1 MVDFATLKSN
11 RSKSIESLTE
21 ELNKINT
28 KYQNDDDKYW
38 QPTVDK
44 AGNGQAIIRF
54 LPPPGDEKAPFI
66 RYWEHGFKGPG
77 GWYIE
82 KSLTTLG
89 ENDPCAE
96 HNNTLWESGRESDK
110 KIARDQKRKL
120 YYVSNIYVVSDPA
133 NPENDG
139 KVFLFKYGKKI
150 FDKINDL
157 MNPAFEGDEKIN
169 PFDLWDGCNFRLRI
183 RKVEGYRNYEKSD
196 FAGKTPLLEDDD
208 EMKVVWESE
217 HPLQPIIAPD
227 KFKTYDALKARL
239 DKVLK
244 INTATK
250 SDNSDSKPDSSSKFK
265 STKSSSPPWESSNPE
280 DDEDD
285 SEDTTNFFK
294 KLRDGDDE
302 D

>member
-1 MVDFATLKSN
+1 MVDFATLKNN

-196 FAGKTPLLEDDD
+196 FAGQTPLLEDDD

-217 HPLQPIIAPD
+217 NPLQPIIAPD

-250 SDNSDSKPDSSSKFK
+250 SDTSDSKPDSSSKFK
-265 STKSSSPPWESSNPE
+265 STKASSPPWESSNPE

>member
-150 FDKINDL
+150 FDKIFDK

>member
-1 MVDFATLKSN
+1 MVDFATLKNN

-217 HPLQPIIAPD
+217 NPLQPIIAPD